1 MKYEIYSS
9 AYINQQNTSV
19 PSASSVRD
27 TQLSVMR
34 FHATVA
40 RNRHGMTLGV
50 RPMKCMGQP
59 QQAAALLDFLLKRG
73 ITKMGVNA

>member
-27 TQLSVMR
+27 TQLFVGTPNEIPR
-34 FHATVA
+34 YGCT
-40 RNRHGMTLGV
+40 
-50 RPMKCMGQP
+50 QP
-59 QQAAALLDFLLKRG
+59 AWNDAGGGCDL
-73 ITKMGVNA
+73 TKI